1 MKSEVIEMKISDRH
15 FQEALKLIPWGTQ
28 TNAKRPFPQFDDVMP
43 KFIERGKGC
52 RMWDMEGKEYIDFR
66 LALGPIT
73 LGYCYDEVDDAVRA
87 QMKKG
92 VLFSMASPLELELAQ
107 LLHETV
113 PNAEMVRFMK
123 TGEDANLCNVRIAR
137 AYTQRDIVL
146 TSGYH
151 GYPDWFAVDDSPK
164 NGVPAI
170 LKDYVKVIPWGDREA
185 AEKLIRQYNERIAC
199 VVSIPYDMNEDVS
212 GSYIKHLRKL
222 TKEYGILLVL
232 DEVWTGFRLALGG
245 AQELFH
251 VDADLASYAKAM
263 ANGYPISTYL
273 GKQKYLETLNTFR
286 MTTTYAGETLSI
298 AAAIATLKIMKREKV
313 HDHLYSMGR
322 RLMEGFNRIA
332 AECGVEAYA
341 AGLPPSS
348 YLKFNTPDKAYNERL
363 EYLWFREL
371 FREGVFV
378 VLRWFICYSHKAADI
393 DEALEK
399 AKTALKRALEAEP
412 KERATIKPF
421 YW

>member
-1 MKSEVIEMKISDRH
+1 MKTSDRH

-28 TNAKRPFPQFDDVMP
+28 TNAKRPFPQFDETMP

-52 RMWDMEGKEYIDFR
+52 RIWDMEGKEYIDFR
-66 LALGPIT
+66 LALGPVT

-87 QMKKG
+87 QMHKG

-107 LLHETV
+107 LLHEIV
-113 PNAEMVRFMK
+113 PNAEMVHFMK

-137 AYTQRDIVL
+137 AYTGRDMIL

-151 GYPDWFAVDDSPK
+151 GYPDWFAIDESPK
-164 NGVPAI
+164 NGVPEI
-170 LKDYVKVIPWGDREA
+170 LKDYAKVIPWGNCEA

-199 VVSIPYDMNEDVS
+199 VISIPYNMDEDTS
-212 GSYIKHLRKL
+212 GTYIKYLRKL

-245 AQELFH
+245 AQELFK
-251 VDADLASYAKAM
+251 VDADLVSYAKAM
-263 ANGYPISTYL
+263 ANGYPLSAYV
-273 GKQKYLETLNTFR
+273 GKRQYMEALNTFR
-286 MTTTYAGETLSI
+286 MTTTYAGETISI

-313 HDHLYSMGR
+313 HEHIYAMGR
-322 RLMEGFNRIA
+322 RLMEGFNRLAKERGI
-332 AECGVEAYA
+332 EAYA
-341 AGLPPSS
+341 AGLPPAPF
-348 YLKFNTPDKAYNERL
+348 LKFNTPDKEYNERL

-378 VLRWFICYSHKAADI
+378 ILRWFICYSHKPHDI
-393 DEALEK
+393 DETLEK
-399 AKTALKRALEAEP
+399 AWKALKRALEAEP
-412 KERATIKPF
+412 KERTTAKPF